1 MNADDLAEYR
11 ARVEEAAE
19 VGFDRSDRYTLANA
33 RCARCKRTCTVSRD
47 GEQGEFMC
55 WSCESEWGAE

>member
-19 VGFDRSDRYTLANA
+19 VGFDRSDRYTLGNA

-55 WSCESEWGAE
+55 GSCESEWEE